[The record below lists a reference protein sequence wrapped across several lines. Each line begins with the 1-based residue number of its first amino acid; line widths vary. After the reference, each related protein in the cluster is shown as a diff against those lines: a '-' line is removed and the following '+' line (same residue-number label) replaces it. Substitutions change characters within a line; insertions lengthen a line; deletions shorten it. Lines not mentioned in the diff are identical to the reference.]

1 MTTTR
6 AGYSTLQIALHWI
19 IFLLVVV
26 QLVSGDGMTEMIE
39 AGEEGGTAAASVM
52 VQGTVH
58 YWAGIAVLVLA
69 VVRIVVRLTSGVP
82 AHAGA
87 ANPTLER
94 IASIVHWAFYVL
106 LFAVP
111 VTGLLAYYFGD
122 PMGEIHELGKPAF
135 ILLILIHAG
144 GALFNQF
151 VRKDGTLMRMLRPA
165 K

>member
-1 MTTTR
+1 MPTTR
-6 AGYSTLQIALHWI
+6 AGYSTLQIALHWV
-19 IFLLVVV
+19 IFVLIVL
-26 QLVSGDGMTEMIE
+26 QLITGDGMTEMVD
-39 AGEEGGTAAASVM
+39 AAEEGGTAAAGVLF
-52 VQGTVH
+52 QGTMH
-58 YWAGIAVLVLA
+58 YWLGIAVLVLA
-69 VVRIVVRLTSGVP
+69 LLRIIVRLTTGVP

-87 ANPTLER
+87 ANPVLER

-122 PMGEIHELGKPAF
+122 PMGPIHTLGKPAF
-135 ILLILIHAG
+135 ILLILVHAG

-151 VRKDGTLMRMLRPA
+151 VRKDGTLLRMLRPA

>member
-1 MTTTR
+1 MASTR
-6 AGYSTLQIALHWI
+6 NGYSTLQIGLHWA
-19 IFLLVVV
+19 IFVLIVV
-26 QLVSGDGMTEMIE
+26 QLISGDGMTEMIE
-39 AGEEGGTAAASVM
+39 AGEDGKVAAARVLF
-52 VQGTVH
+52 QGTLH

-69 VVRIVVRLTSGVP
+69 VARIAVRFTTGVP
-82 AHAGA
+82 AHAGT
-87 ANPTLER
+87 ANPALDM

-111 VTGLLAYYFGD
+111 ISGLMAYYFGD

-135 ILLILIHAG
+135 IVLILVHAG

-165 K
+165 R

>member
-1 MTTTR
+1 MAPIR
-6 AGYSTLQIALHWI
+6 NGYSTLQIALHWV
-19 IFLLVVV
+19 IFILIVI
-26 QLVSGDGMTEMIE
+26 QLISGDGMTEMIE
-39 AGEEGGTAAASVM
+39 ATEEGQVAAAGTLF
-52 VQGTVH
+52 QGTLH
-58 YWAGIAVLVLA
+58 YWVGIAVLVLA
-69 VVRIVVRLTSGVP
+69 VARIAVRFTTGVP

-87 ANPTLER
+87 ANRTLER

-122 PMGEIHELGKPAF
+122 PMGEIHEIGKPAF
-135 ILLILIHAG
+135 IVLILVHAG

-165 K
+165 R